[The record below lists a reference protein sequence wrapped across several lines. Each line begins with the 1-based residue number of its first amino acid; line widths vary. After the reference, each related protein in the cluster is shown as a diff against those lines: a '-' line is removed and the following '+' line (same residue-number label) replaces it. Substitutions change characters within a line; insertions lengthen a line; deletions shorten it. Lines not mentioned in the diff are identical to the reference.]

1 MKSLTVEELL
11 LAKRESL
18 ELEVLTPGCPL
29 TATIESPTIA
39 NPGLVLTGF
48 TDRFIS
54 GRVQVFGETEI
65 AYLRSLDGEAR
76 ARALAT
82 FFALSVPVAVVTKG
96 LRAPEGMTQAAVAH
110 ERVLLRSS
118 LKTGDL
124 YRRLN
129 TFLEDHFA
137 PTTTMHGSMADVY
150 GVGLLVVGPS
160 GIGKS
165 ECVLD
170 LVERGHRLV
179 ADDMV
184 FVRRAGPRVLIA
196 RGHELQRHHMEIRGI
211 GIIDIPALFGIR
223 SIRQQ
228 KRIEVVVQLEEW
240 TDEVE
245 YDRTGLES
253 AETEILGVSIPKVRI
268 PLNPGKNITVISE
281 VVAMNHLLKYSGVH
295 SAEVFDQRLK
305 AALRSHDDADS
316 DRLKEAMRPIRE
328 YLESDYE

>member
-1 MKSLTVEELL
+1 VKPLTVEDLL
-11 LAKRESL
+11 FAKRESL
-18 ELEVLTPGCPL
+18 SLDVLNSDADL
-29 TATIESPTIA
+29 TAVIESPTIA

-48 TDRFIS
+48 TERFS
-54 GRVQVFGETEI
+54 PGRVQVFGETEL
-65 AYLRSLDGEAR
+65 AYLRSLEPAAR
-76 ARALAT
+76 TAALDT
-82 FFALSVPVAVVTKG
+82 FFSLPMPAAILTKAM
-96 LRAPEGMTQAAVAH
+96 RAPEEMVESARRHRRA
-110 ERVLLRSS
+110 LLRSA

-129 TFLEDHFA
+129 TYLEDQFA
-137 PTTTMHGSMADVY
+137 PSTTMHGSMADVY

-179 ADDMV
+179 ADDIV
-184 FVRRAGPRVLIA
+184 HIRRAGPEVLIGS
-196 RGHELQRHHMEIRGI
+196 GHELQRHHMEIRGV
-211 GIIDIPALFGIR
+211 GIIDIPVLFGIR
-223 SIRQQ
+223 GIRQQ

-240 TDEVE
+240 NDDAE
-245 YDRTGLES
+245 YDRTGLDTE
-253 AETEILGVSIPKVRI
+253 ETDILGVALPKVRI

-295 SAEVFDQRLK
+295 SAELFDQRLR
-305 AALRSHDDADS
+305 AALAPEDEAET
-316 DRLKEAMRPIRE
+316 DRLREAMKPVKE